1 MFDIY
6 LFSVKPIG
14 GAVLSGR
21 IFISAELGVRQSSQV
36 AHAHNCAELFVSL
49 EGRTTD
55 VVNGQESKTLPLDV
69 FVLTRDVIHGQI
81 NTADY
86 RYCIFKFDM
95 DALIARLGADAL
107 DGGFQS
113 IFVIDPSLR
122 RDGGYGTNMRIDSL
136 TAEYA
141 ETVAKILCREG
152 CCSASD
158 EIFVALVL
166 AICKN
171 ARARD
176 DGGGSREA
184 VAEAVLY
191 MNTRY
196 SEHISLELLASR
208 SGYSPRHFARIFS
221 SMVGVSPMKYLG
233 DVRLRRAAVL
243 LSENIMSVTEIAA
256 AVGIVDSSQFTKSFR
271 SKFGLT
277 PTEYKKSL

>member
-1 MFDIY
+1 M
-6 LFSVKPIG
+6 
-14 GAVLSGR
+14 SGM
-21 IFISAELGVRQSSQV
+21 IFKSAELGVRQSSQG
-36 AHAHNCAELFVSL
+36 AHAHKCAELFVSL
-49 EGRTTD
+49 EGRTTE
-55 VVNGQESKTLPLDV
+55 VVNGQENKTLPLDV

-95 DALIARLGADAL
+95 DALIARLGSDAL
-107 DGGFQS
+107 DGGFQT

-122 RDGGYGTNMRIDSL
+122 RDGGYGANMRIDPL

-141 ETVAKILCREG
+141 EAAAKILFREG
-152 CCSASD
+152 CSEAAD

-176 DGGGSREA
+176 MGRGAREA

-208 SGYSPRHFARIFS
+208 SGYSPRHFARVFS
-221 SMVGVSPMKYLG
+221 SMVGASPMKYLA
-233 DVRLRRAAVL
+233 DTRLRRAAVL
-243 LSENIMSVTEIAA
+243 LSENAMSVTEVAA
-256 AVGIVDSSQFTKSFR
+256 AVGMGDSSQFTKSFR
-271 SKFGLT
+271 SKFGVT
-277 PTEYKKSL
+277 PTEYKKSSSPNQLSVS